1 MTAPCAASAVVMLIS
16 KRTPAN
22 PCVNLGLNLR
32 FHPVANSSANRP
44 TNPSAN
50 LRPNLMYVRPRH
62 CSFLRAARTLAPR
75 TKPKVLE
82 VAALPLYVMPPSGGK
97 TAHSHLI
104 LPRVGRIRLRFGPA
118 TRDASPADLQP
129 PHEDVIPT
137 EAKPPSPRR
146 RHLDRSGGQLHR
158 PPRSGETLY
167 FAFALAA
174 VCSCRC
180 LFLPLPERSEGP
192 GTASIT
198 HNARTFQPVPP
209 SPPPGRLLIP
219 GPCLS

>member
-180 LFLPLPERSEGP
+180 LFFRCLS
-192 GTASIT
+192 A
-198 HNARTFQPVPP
+198 AKDPVPRP
-209 SPPPGRLLIP
+209 SPITLAPFNPCPHPRPPVA
-219 GPCLS
+219 C